1 MNKKLQ
7 KTLDSLDK
15 IERELITAESEVT
28 DSEEAP
34 TKIDQSVLTMPEE

>member
-7 KTLDSLDK
+7 KALDSLNK
-15 IERELITAESEVT
+15 IERELITAESENT
-28 DSEEAP
+28 SAEEAP